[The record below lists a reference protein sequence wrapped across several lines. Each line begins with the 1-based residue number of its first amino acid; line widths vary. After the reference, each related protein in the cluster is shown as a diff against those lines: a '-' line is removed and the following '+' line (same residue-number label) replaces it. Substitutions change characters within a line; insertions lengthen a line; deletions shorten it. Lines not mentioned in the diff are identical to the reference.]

1 MAPHFRYGLIGVVI
15 GLLLVILGHPLIGL
29 AVIAAMIAIPAVAY
43 AMLSPEQRRRLRRA
57 RDRKQIGG

>member
-1 MAPHFRYGLIGVVI
+1 MAPRFRYGLIGVVI

-29 AVIAAMIAIPAVAY
+29 AVIAAVIAIPAVAY

-57 RDRKQIGG
+57 RDRKQLGG